1 MKVKVKMPFVDKDTK
16 KVRNTGDVFKC
27 TVDRYSAIKNYVDIV
42 EQPQTEP
49 VAE

>member
-1 MKVKVKMPFVDKDTK
+1 MKVKVKMPFIDKDTK
-16 KVRNTGDVFKC
+16 KVRNTDDVFKC
-27 TVDRYSAIKNYVDIV
+27 TTERYSEIKKYVDIV